1 MKLAR
6 KFFCGAEPAM
16 RRLCFVLIAI
26 FGFPRTALE
35 RSALAAP
42 MALVRSVLA
51 AQFEEVKNENPV
63 SERRAPR
70 IKNESPIKNENQ
82 ASQIASPQVASPQI
96 ALPQIGLPLKEIRAA
111 DLRDS
116 FNELHN
122 GHRHQAIDLM
132 ASRGKPVL
140 AVTEGRIEKLF
151 LSKAGGK
158 TIYQF
163 DDSKTYCYYYAHLD
177 RYAVGLSE
185 RMHVSR
191 GTIIGYVGSTG
202 DASPNAPHLHFGIYR
217 LGSKPLWWKGVPMNP
232 YPVLLSSLTGDHRA
246 DELHSSTLR

>member
-1 MKLAR
+1 VKLASW
-6 KFFCGAEPAM
+6 FFCGAEPAM
-16 RRLCFVLIAI
+16 RLCFVLIAI
-26 FGFPRTALE
+26 SGFPRTALE
-35 RSALAAP
+35 RSAPAAHA
-42 MALVRSVLA
+42 ALERSVLA

-70 IKNESPIKNENQ
+70 IKNESPIKNENHAPQ
-82 ASQIASPQVASPQI
+82 IASPQIASPQVASPQI
-96 ALPQIGLPLKEIRAA
+96 ALPQIVLPLKEIRAA

-132 ASRGKPVL
+132 APRGTPVL

-151 LSKAGGK
+151 LSKADGK

-163 DDSKTYCYYYAHLD
+163 DDSKIYCYYYAHLD

-185 RMHVSR
+185 CMHVSR

-232 YPVLLSSLTGDHRA
+232 YPVLLTSVTGAHRA
-246 DELHSSTLR
+246 AE

>member
-1 MKLAR
+1 
-6 KFFCGAEPAM
+6 M

-42 MALVRSVLA
+42 MALERSVLA

-70 IKNESPIKNENQ
+70 IKNESPINNENQ
-82 ASQIASPQVASPQI
+82 PPQIASPQLASPQM

-122 GHRHQAIDLM
+122 GHRH
-132 ASRGKPVL
+132 S
-140 AVTEGRIEKLF
+140 
-151 LSKAGGK
+151 
-158 TIYQF
+158 
-163 DDSKTYCYYYAHLD
+163 
-177 RYAVGLSE
+177 
-185 RMHVSR
+185 
-191 GTIIGYVGSTG
+191 G
-202 DASPNAPHLHFGIYR
+202 D
-217 LGSKPLWWKGVPMNP
+217 
-232 YPVLLSSLTGDHRA
+232 
-246 DELHSSTLR
+246 